1 VVAGRVSAAI
11 AAEIGTMKVT
21 EQIDALRTLSTDPFE
36 YLVFP
41 RVIAGIIVLPILVG
55 FADVIGIMGG
65 WFVGVQSL
73 DFNGSVYL
81 QNTEIFL
88 EANDIISGLIKASV
102 FGFIITMMG
111 CYHGF
116 FSEGGAQGVGR
127 STMNAVVSSSILILG
142 SNYIMT
148 NLLFAS

>member
-1 VVAGRVSAAI
+1 MRTELSASLKYSYPVI
-11 AAEIGTMKVT
+11 VRITSFVGITFLILT
-21 EQIDALRTLSTDPFE
+21 F
-36 YLVFP
+36 LVFP
-41 RVIAGIIVLPILVG
+41 RVVAGIVVLPILVG

-88 EANDIISGLIKASV
+88 ESNDIISGLIKASV

-116 FSEGGAQGVGR
+116 FSQGGAQGVGR

>member
-1 VVAGRVSAAI
+1 
-11 AAEIGTMKVT
+11 
-21 EQIDALRTLSTDPFE
+21 
-36 YLVFP
+36 
-41 RVIAGIIVLPILVG
+41 
-55 FADVIGIMGG
+55 
-65 WFVGVQSL
+65 
-73 DFNGSVYL
+73 
-81 QNTEIFL
+81 
-88 EANDIISGLIKASV
+88 
-102 FGFIITMMG
+102 MMG

>member
-1 VVAGRVSAAI
+1 
-11 AAEIGTMKVT
+11 MC
-21 EQIDALRTLSTDPFE
+21 
-36 YLVFP
+36 LVFQG
-41 RVIAGIIVLPILVG
+41 VIAGIVVLPILVG
-55 FADVIGIMGG
+55 CAYVRVMMGG

-73 DFNGSVYL
+73 DFNGIVYL
-81 QNTEIFL
+81 QNTDIVL
-88 EANDIISGLIKASV
+88 ESTDIISGLITASV
-102 FGFIITMMG
+102 FGFIISMMG

-116 FSEGGAQGVGR
+116 FSEGGAHGVGR